1 MKTIIKT
8 TVLALFL
15 SLTVSAQKEK
25 DILGKW
31 KTEDNADVQAEIY
44 LLSDGLFYGKVI
56 MDKDKKVTNGKIIL
70 KKFVYNKKTNSF
82 KGKLSPHDRD
92 MELNATITFESEDK
106 LKVVASKFLV
116 FSKTIYFLKIK

>member
-1 MKTIIKT
+1 MTTIIKT
-8 TVLALFL
+8 TVLALFI

-31 KTEDNADVQAEIY
+31 KTEDNMDLQAEIF
-44 LLSDGLFYGKVI
+44 LANDGLYYGKI
-56 MDKDKKVTNGKIIL
+56 IQDKDKKVSNGKQIL
-70 KKFVYNKKTNSF
+70 KKFVYDSKANSF
-82 KGKLSPHDRD
+82 KGKMSPHDRD

-106 LKVVASKFLV
+106 LKVVARKFL

>member
-8 TVLALFL
+8 TVLALFI
-15 SLTVSAQKEK
+15 SLTVSAQNEK

-31 KTEDNADVQAEIY
+31 KTDDNANVEAEIY
-44 LLSDGLFYGKVI
+44 LSKDGLYYGKVI
-56 MDKDKKVTNGKIIL
+56 KDNGKNVTNGKIIL
-70 KKFVYNKKTNSF
+70 KKLVYNSKKKSF

-92 MELNATITFESEDK
+92 MEFNATLTFEGEDK
-106 LKVVASKFLV
+106 LKVEASKFLV